1 MQRYFFN
8 EPYQNQSRFE
18 ATAEMYHH
26 MVHVMRMQ
34 VGDEVYLA
42 FTNQQAIIAQIAEM
56 TNQTLWLQEVAK
68 EEQIKELPL
77 EITIASGYPKGDKLE
92 WIIQKG
98 TELGAHQFIGFPASS
113 SVVKWDEKKLAKKQQ
128 RLAKI
133 AQEAAEQSHRQ
144 SVPKV
149 HLLTKKEAL
158 MQQWAHFDAVLVAY
172 EESAKQ
178 GEKASLAKLF
188 HQLRPGQRL
197 LVIFG
202 PEGGLTPQEVDQF
215 KEKGAV
221 LCGLGPRILR
231 TETAPLYLLAAASYH
246 FELNG

>member
-8 EPYQNQSRFE
+8 EPYQNQSCFE

-42 FTNQQAIIAQIAEM
+42 FTNQQVIIAEIVEITA
-56 TNQTLWLQEVAK
+56 QTLWLKEVAK
-68 EEQIKELPL
+68 ESQQKELPI

-92 WIIQKG
+92 WIVQKG

-113 SVVKWDEKKLAKKQQ
+113 SVVKWDAKKLAKKAQ
-128 RLAKI
+128 RLTKI

-144 SVPKV
+144 VVPTIQLLDQKV
-149 HLLTKKEAL
+149 SLERQLADYD
-158 MQQWAHFDAVLVAY
+158 MVLVAY

-178 GEKASLAKLF
+178 GEKAMLAQVF
-188 HQLRPGQRL
+188 NQLTTNQRL

-215 KEKGAV
+215 EEKGAV